1 MEKQV
6 MENIIIY
13 FYDKYDG
20 RWEDIYK
27 AFTSKEMVDIE
38 TAKKVAEDYRKVYDI
53 ITIISPEYPQEYK
66 SGYYKPPFV
75 IFNVKG
81 GVC

>member
-1 MEKQV
+1 MENKV
-6 MENIIIY
+6 MENVLIY

-27 AFTSKEMVDIE
+27 AIVAKEQVDFA
-38 TAKKVAEDYRKVYDI
+38 TANKVGEDYRRAYDV
-53 ITIISPEYPQEYK
+53 ITIISPDYPQEYK
-66 SGYYKPPFV
+66 NGYYKPPFV